1 MKKLILPV
9 LLFGCVIMFCACHRA
24 MATVETESP
33 VREEPAVEES
43 AISFGKNSE
52 ESIQKETKTMEE
64 YDFSIFA
71 NVEIT
76 GIDIDSLDP
85 EEQSLLYRQAEYCQ
99 AMTDAD
105 IDKLREIVSED
116 KTFTHMSG
124 KTQSREEYFDDIDNG
139 YLIYFLIGI
148 EDPVIE
154 IAGDKGS
161 ITYTSVLNA
170 NAYGSEGTYRISG
183 THYYELIDGE
193 WIAVNG

>member
-1 MKKLILPV
+1 
-9 LLFGCVIMFCACHRA
+9 

-105 IDKLREIVSED
+105 IDKHCL
-116 KTFTHMSG
+116 FTVLMLSG
-124 KTQSREEYFDDIDNG
+124 Q
-139 YLIYFLIGI
+139 
-148 EDPVIE
+148 
-154 IAGDKGS
+154 
-161 ITYTSVLNA
+161 TSHICYDL
-170 NAYGSEGTYRISG
+170 
-183 THYYELIDGE
+183 
-193 WIAVNG
+193 